1 MEDEG
6 RQRTTKYIS
15 CVFAE
20 ESDLSR
26 QYARE
31 KARGELLTTVSLASV
46 QDESLMPEGEE
57 AFLSDSESEEESSCS
72 GGKRRGRGSR
82 GHARAS
88 GDAGPGSRPHHS
100 TPAKGKGCLK
110 HMEASGPYTL
120 AQLTIVKEQLFSSA
134 GTWRS
139 PRSHHYR
146 CERVG
151 HMMCP
156 GYLQSSPSP

>member
-72 GGKRRGRGSR
+72 GKRRGRGSR
-82 GHARAS
+82 GHSRTS

-100 TPAKGKGCLK
+100 TPAKGKGCWK
-110 HMEASGPYTL
+110 HMGASGPYTL
-120 AQLTIVKEQLFSSA
+120 ARIKEQLFSSA
-134 GTWRS
+134 NTWSS
-139 PRSHHYR
+139 PRCYHHIIDVEETVIYVLAT
-146 CERVG
+146 CKGLSLLE
-151 HMMCP
+151 
-156 GYLQSSPSP
+156 

>member
-72 GGKRRGRGSR
+72 GKRRGRGSR
-82 GHARAS
+82 GHSRAS

-110 HMEASGPYTL
+110 HKGASWPYTL
-120 AQLTIVKEQLFSSA
+120 EPPAVIKEQLFSSA
-134 GTWRS
+134 NT
-139 PRSHHYR
+139 
-146 CERVG
+146 
-151 HMMCP
+151 
-156 GYLQSSPSP
+156 

>member
-72 GGKRRGRGSR
+72 GKRRGRGSR
-82 GHARAS
+82 GHAKAS
-88 GDAGPGSRPHHS
+88 GGAGPASQPHHS

-110 HMEASGPYTL
+110 LMGIAGPHTL
-120 AQLTIVKEQLFSSA
+120 ALVDITKKQFSSA
-134 GTWRS
+134 NT
-139 PRSHHYR
+139 
-146 CERVG
+146 
-151 HMMCP
+151 
-156 GYLQSSPSP
+156 

>member
-72 GGKRRGRGSR
+72 GKRKGRGSR
-82 GHARAS
+82 GRSRAS
-88 GDAGPGSRPHHS
+88 GVAGSQPHHS
-100 TPAKGKGCLK
+100 TPAKGKDCLK
-110 HMEASGPYTL
+110 CMGAAGPSTL
-120 AQLTIVKEQLFSSA
+120 ALQGITKKQLFSPASLEI
-134 GTWRS
+134 
-139 PRSHHYR
+139 P
-146 CERVG
+146 
-151 HMMCP
+151 
-156 GYLQSSPSP
+156 